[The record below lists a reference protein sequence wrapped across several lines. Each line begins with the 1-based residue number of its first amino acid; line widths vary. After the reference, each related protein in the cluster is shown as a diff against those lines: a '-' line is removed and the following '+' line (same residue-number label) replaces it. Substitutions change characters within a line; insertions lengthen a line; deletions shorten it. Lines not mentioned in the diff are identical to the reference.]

1 MRFNDEEKKIKAKA
15 KSYGIPLA
23 SYCKYLILNSI
34 NKNGE
39 IQRSDSLRGVKMEWT
54 IGLANEFCETN

>member
-1 MRFNDEEKKIKAKA
+1 MERKNFVSMRFNDEEKEKIKAKA

-34 NKNGE
+34 NKNGG
-39 IQRSDSLRGVKMEWT
+39 DSKE
-54 IGLANEFCETN
+54 